1 MVFEH
6 AGQNPGLEIW
16 RIEDFEAVP
25 YDDDSGKF
33 HTGDSYIILHVIIG
47 CSKIT
52 FRAFLIEVPFFS
64 PDRSRMILIDFCSGL
79 FRA

>member
-52 FRAFLIEVPFFS
+52 FRAFLIEAPFFAR
-64 PDRSRMILIDFCSGL
+64 PILYDTNRFL
-79 FRA
+79 QWVV

>member
-25 YDDDSGKF
+25 YADNSGKF
-33 HTGDSYIILHVIIG
+33 HTGDSYIILHVILN
-47 CSKIT
+47 SN
-52 FRAFLIEVPFFS
+52 V
-64 PDRSRMILIDFCSGL
+64 ILIRL
-79 FRA
+79 